1 MRTVSG
7 PLIPYITLPEI
18 PLDFLLHVP
27 FLGDQLDPSHP
38 PSIKPFGTLVAL
50 GVYFGSMLALRHAK
64 ERGLDLKKMN
74 DFLFWIVVGGFV
86 GGHVFDAIFYHPE
99 TVAKDPL
106 YLFKLWDGLSSFGGF
121 LGSLIAGVTWKYVR
135 REPMLRYSDTIA
147 SAFPVSW
154 AFGRA
159 GCSVAHDHPGA
170 LSDAWFAVQY
180 PMGRGFIGRYD
191 LGLYELVFT
200 LVLLVAFL
208 ILWRRPRP
216 YGFFL
221 GWMCALYA
229 PVRFLL
235 DFLRAPDDGAVAGAD
250 PRYGGLTSA
259 QWACFALFG
268 LGWYFVDAS
277 KRPENQLGAP
287 SPSVTPTEDAAPT
300 EATPAADGSAASAAE
315 VPPEAAPVDGAL
327 AESAPVAETTG
338 EAPPTR

>member
-50 GVYFGSMLALRHAK
+50 GVYFGSMLAVRHAK

-74 DFLFWIVVGGFV
+74 DFLFWIVVGGFI

-99 TVAKDPL
+99 TVANDPF

-121 LGSLIAGVTWKYVR
+121 LGSIIAGVSWKYVR
-135 REPMLRYSDTIA
+135 GEPMLPYSDTIA

-154 AFGRA
+154 VFGRA

-180 PMGRGFIGRYD
+180 PMGRGYIGRFD
-191 LGLYELVFT
+191 LGLYEFFFT
-200 LVLLVAFL
+200 LLMLIAFL
-208 ILWRRPRP
+208 LLWRRPRP

-221 GWMCALYA
+221 GWMCAIYA
-229 PVRFLL
+229 PVRFVL
-235 DFLRAPDDGAVAGAD
+235 DFFRAPDDGAVLGAD
-250 PRYGGLTSA
+250 PRYGGLTPA
-259 QWACFALFG
+259 QWACFGLLG
-268 LGWYFVDAS
+268 LGLYFVNAS
-277 KRPENQLGAP
+277 KRPENQLSAALASPAP
-287 SPSVTPTEDAAPT
+287 AVD
-300 EATPAADGSAASAAE
+300 AASA
-315 VPPEAAPVDGAL
+315 EAAPSVD
-327 AESAPVAETTG
+327 
-338 EAPPTR
+338 EAPPPSAKPAAEAGPAAGAAVSDTAQEEPSTR